1 MGPEHARLERIL
13 EFARRQ
19 FEFDVVYLFELRAG
33 RIEVRAVAG
42 DADSFR
48 VGRDG
53 ALACEDSYTHR
64 MMTGQIPS
72 FIPDVRWHPE
82 LVDLEVTRT
91 AAIGCYVGVPVRR
104 PGGAVWGALT
114 GLNHAPRP
122 DLDERLMA
130 SLALLADLVCFDAED
145 YGRREQVR
153 RDIKA
158 FSGAGGFDVAYQPIM
173 DVQTG
178 QCLGLEA
185 LARFPDPYA
194 APDELFNAAEQAG
207 LGIELERAVARR
219 ALEVVPSLSAGQF
232 LALNMSPNAML
243 ERARSALSR
252 GDLPLSKVVVE
263 LTERASIAAYGRLRD
278 DLRPLRERG
287 LRIAVDDAGAG
298 YASLRHVLELRPD
311 FIKLDRW
318 LIDGL
323 ADDRARRVAVFSF
336 VALARELGA
345 RVIAEGVERSEDLA
359 AVRELGLHAAQGYLL
374 GRPSTSPDV
383 VSTWCSDSN
392 SAATAHPASASHVD
406 PAPEE
411 ATCGEPVTAWT
422 GAGLSSIGRELERLE
437 FDRRVSQRL
446 EAVGQLAA
454 GIAHEINTP
463 LQYVGD
469 SVSFLQDAVK
479 DLLALLA
486 LHRDALQGYKPDLPA
501 PTRQALLEA
510 EEDADIDYLSAR
522 IPAAFDRTADGI
534 ARVRSIVQ
542 AMKRFSHA
550 AGNEVAPADINDALR
565 TTLVVCRN
573 EYKYIADVTLDLD
586 ELPEVVC
593 NISELNQV
601 FLNLIINA
609 AQAIEDAR
617 EQDGDR
623 AQITITT
630 RRRGDS
636 VVIKIA
642 DTGPGIPPAIID
654 RIYDP
659 FFTTKPVGRGSG
671 QGLALALATIQR
683 HAGSLR
689 CQSTQGR
696 GTTFTIQLPLQ
707 AAAAPSR
714 ETAAA

>member
-1 MGPEHARLERIL
+1 MNPEQVRLERIL
-13 EFARRQ
+13 EFARRH
-19 FEFDVVYLFELRAG
+19 FGFDVVYLFELRVA
-33 RIEVRAVAG
+33 RIEARAVAG
-42 DADSFR
+42 DAESFR

-53 ALACEDSYTHR
+53 ALAIADTYTHR
-64 MMTGQIPS
+64 MLTGRIPNL
-72 FIPDVRWHPE
+72 IPDVRCHPE
-82 LVDLEVTRT
+82 LVELEITRT
-91 AAIGCYVGVPVRR
+91 AAIGSFVGVPVHC
-104 PGGAVWGALT
+104 PGGAVWGTLT
-114 GLNHAPRP
+114 GLNHAPRA
-122 DLDERLMA
+122 DLDERSVA
-130 SLALLADLVCFDAED
+130 SLELLADLVCFDAED
-145 YGRREQVR
+145 YGRQEQVR
-153 RDIKA
+153 RDISG
-158 FSGAGGFDVAYQPIM
+158 FIGAGGFDVAYQPVM

-185 LARFPDPYA
+185 LARFPAPYA
-194 APDELFNAAEQAG
+194 APDELFTAAEQVG

-232 LALNMSPNAML
+232 LALNMSPNAMF
-243 ERARSALSR
+243 ERARSAVTR
-252 GDLPLSKVVVE
+252 GDLPLSRVVVE
-263 LTERASIAAYGRLRD
+263 LTERASIAAYARLRD

-374 GRPSTSPDV
+374 GRPSTSPDDV
-383 VSTWCSDSN
+383 LAWCSDSDPATT
-392 SAATAHPASASHVD
+392 AASRVD
-406 PAPEE
+406 PA
-411 ATCGEPVTAWT
+411 AQGAVCGEPSTGWT

-479 DLLALLA
+479 DILGLLA
-486 LHRDALQGYKPDLPA
+486 LHRDAAQADEPSLPA
-501 PTRQALLEA
+501 SARDALLQA
-510 EEDADIDYLSAR
+510 EQDADIDYLSER

-550 AGNEVAPADINDALR
+550 AGNEVAPADINDALQ

-573 EYKYIADVTLDLD
+573 EYKYVADVTLDLD
-586 ELPEVVC
+586 ELPEVPC

-617 EQDGDR
+617 EPDGDR

-630 RRRGDS
+630 RCRGDS
-636 VVIKIA
+636 VVINIA

-707 AAAAPSR
+707 ASAAPSR
-714 ETAAA
+714 DAAVA